1 LEGLN
6 PQVFA
11 PDAQEPVEISLGLAR
26 SAIMSDE
33 LFQSIQ
39 MHPMADIE
47 LGWLD
52 ADMKKA
58 SAEEMTGDQNVI
70 LSQKVDSNGGSGR
83 GGVFIGDVKLSQL
96 KRALAKANIAADFH
110 AGGLYCDGDI
120 LVRRQGDDGGLVLEG
135 SLSDQYFK
143 IRDIVYSQYHIC

>member
-1 LEGLN
+1 M
-6 PQVFA
+6 QV
-11 PDAQEPVEISLGLAR
+11 
-26 SAIMSDE
+26 
-33 LFQSIQ
+33 
-39 MHPMADIE
+39 
-47 LGWLD
+47 
-52 ADMKKA
+52 A
-58 SAEEMTGDQNVI
+58 SADDGTGDVLLN
-70 LSQKVDSNGGSGR
+70 QKLDSTGGPSR

-96 KRALAKANIAADFH
+96 KRALARANIAADFH